1 MECINGGRV
10 KELSYILVLKELYIK
25 ELLYMLVLLKELLHI
40 LVLKELY
47 MKRAIVY
54 TSIKGAVR

>member
-1 MECINGGRV
+1 
-10 KELSYILVLKELYIK
+10 
-25 ELLYMLVLLKELLHI
+25 MLVLLKELLHI

-54 TSIKGAVR
+54 TSIKGAVQ